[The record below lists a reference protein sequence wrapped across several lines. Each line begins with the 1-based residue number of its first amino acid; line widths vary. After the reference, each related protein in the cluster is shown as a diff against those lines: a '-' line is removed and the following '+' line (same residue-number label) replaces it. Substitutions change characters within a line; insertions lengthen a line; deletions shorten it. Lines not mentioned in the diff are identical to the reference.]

1 MWGREARLM
10 KVSDVWPEPHG
21 AMTLSHGEVHVW
33 RASLEQPPGV
43 AARLRLTLS
52 EDERERAARFHFER
66 DRVRFVIARAA
77 LRAVLGR
84 YLDVPPGSLRFS
96 YGAHGKPLLSP
107 EFVAESA
114 EGGLEFNVSHSHTLA
129 LVAVARGRA
138 LGVDIERLRADAAER
153 QIAERFF
160 SAQEVAALCALP
172 DAQQPRAFFDCWTRK
187 EAYIKARGEGLSFPL
202 DEFDVSLQPDAPAVL
217 LGVRGDV
224 REAARWS
231 LRALDVEPGYA
242 AALAVEGNG
251 WRLRTLQ
258 WEPR

>member
-1 MWGREARLM
+1 M
-10 KVSDVWPEPHG
+10 KGSDVWPEPCG
-21 AMTLSHGEVHVW
+21 TLTLSHEEVHVW

-77 LRAVLGR
+77 LRDILGR
-84 YLDVPPGSLRFS
+84 YLDLPPGNLHFA
-96 YGAHGKPLLSP
+96 YGPYGKPLLSP
-107 EFVAESA
+107 EFVPDSA
-114 EGGLEFNVSHSHTLA
+114 GGGVDFNISHSHTLA

-138 LGVDIERLRADAAER
+138 LGVDIERVRADAAER

-202 DEFDVSLQPDAPAVL
+202 EEFDVSLQPDAPAAL
-217 LGVRGDV
+217 LCVRGDAG
-224 REAARWS
+224 EAGRWS

-242 AALAVEGNG
+242 AALAVEGRG
-251 WRLRTLQ
+251 WLLRSWR

>member
-1 MWGREARLM
+1 M
-10 KVSDVWPEPHG
+10 KRPDVWPEPLG
-21 AMTLSHGEVHVW
+21 ALTLSHGEVHVW
-33 RASLEQPPGV
+33 RASLDQPPGV

-52 EDERERAARFHFER
+52 EDERDRAARFHFER

-84 YLDVPPGSLRFS
+84 YLDVRPGDPRFS
-96 YGAHGKPLLSP
+96 YGAHGKPSLSP
-107 EFVAESA
+107 EFVARPA
-114 EGGLEFNVSHSHTLA
+114 GVGLEFNVSHSHTLA

-153 QIAERFF
+153 RIAERFF
-160 SAQEVAALCALP
+160 SAREFAALCALP
-172 DAQQPRAFFDCWTRK
+172 DEQQPRAFFDCWTRK

-202 DEFDVSLQPDAPAVL
+202 EEFDVSLDPDAPATL
-217 LGVRGDV
+217 LRVRGDV
-224 REAARWS
+224 REAGRWS

-242 AALAVEGNG
+242 ATLAVEGSG
-251 WRLRTLQ
+251 WRLHTLR